1 MTLCANAACD
11 WFATEHDEHP
21 CGLMVE
27 RPGQPCRY
35 CGREV
40 LVSEEACPD
49 CWVPIA
55 EVQGEIMNDE
65 RCPICQ
71 CVTHVGPHG
80 VGVCYPPDAD
90 ESGQWS
96 GECKMNDHEA
106 CDGTTPGWPCECLCH
121 EGAQPTAPAHDHL
134 GRNCPPSCPAHVH
147 QPLDPEPWLGKFGD
161 ASRSA
166 VQGGGYEG
174 EALDFEP
181 RPGYRQDRAAYGLG
195 PERILRSVRGD
206 QPQCAKCGREA
217 TVIIQDGGQEWYACD
232 AHVTHQPT
240 VRDVPTSGT
249 YVAGPLGEAMR
260 QTTQPTV
267 QDHTN
272 GSGA

>member
-1 MTLCANAACD
+1 MPETQACSCMWD
-11 WFATEHDEHP
+11 
-21 CGLMVE
+21 
-27 RPGQPCRY
+27 CRHHWCQCTARHQDTPEY
-35 CGREV
+35 RQAWKEWEQAV
-40 LVSEEACPD
+40 D
-49 CWVPIA
+49 
-55 EVQGEIMNDE
+55 DE

-80 VGVCYPPDAD
+80 PGACYPPDAD

-134 GRNCPPSCPAHVH
+134 GRYCPPSCPAHRD

-260 QTTQPTV
+260 QTTQPS
-267 QDHTN
+267 DP
-272 GSGA
+272 S